1 MTNPSFI
8 HLFIHGISE
17 ATTVYQALF
26 FCWYGF
32 TVSLS
37 LFFWNG
43 IYLPFINTSLL
54 DTFVSHYTCPIR
66 LAEDWFFFPFST
78 CYNFIFFQRYFCLHL
93 VMHMNYLIYLLNW
106 SLLIHVPALLLQ
118 IFSEFSN
125 RCMCKYLLRN
135 SKLYQ
140 FTSLPFYLVKVNWY
154 PIHDKF
160 HAIFLT
166 YCNSYLFRYAPKDP
180 KYYVNITI
188 GCWVSEWINKCMQL
202 LVTAIGN
209 KIHEHIILTF
219 PLKFSF
225 SSEKLNKIFLNHE
238 IHA

>member
-66 LAEDWFFFPFST
+66 IAEDWFFFLFLPAIILFFFKDIFA
-78 CYNFIFFQRYFCLHL
+78 FIWLCIWIISYICKINPYSYMYQHFCCKIFPNSQTEAG
-93 VMHMNYLIYLLNW
+93 VNIYLE
-106 SLLIHVPALLLQ
+106 IP
-118 IFSEFSN
+118 
-125 RCMCKYLLRN
+125 N
-135 SKLYQ
+135 SINSHLSP
-140 FTSLPFYLVKVNWY
+140 FTW
-154 PIHDKF
+154 
-160 HAIFLT
+160 
-166 YCNSYLFRYAPKDP
+166 
-180 KYYVNITI
+180 
-188 GCWVSEWINKCMQL
+188 
-202 LVTAIGN
+202 
-209 KIHEHIILTF
+209 
-219 PLKFSF
+219 
-225 SSEKLNKIFLNHE
+225 
-238 IHA
+238 

>member
-66 LAEDWFFFPFST
+66 LAVRWLIFFLFLPAIILF
-78 CYNFIFFQRYFCLHL
+78 FFQRYFCLHL
-93 VMHMNYLIYLLNW
+93 VMHIYMNYLIYLLNW
-106 SLLIHVPALLLQ
+106 SLLIHAPALLLQ
-118 IFSEFSN
+118 NFSEFSN
-125 RCMCKYLLRN
+125 RCRCKYLLRN

-160 HAIFLT
+160 HARFLT

-188 GCWVSEWINKCMQL
+188 GRNQYMH
-202 LVTAIGN
+202 AIIGY
-209 KIHEHIILTF
+209 
-219 PLKFSF
+219 SYR
-225 SSEKLNKIFLNHE
+225 
-238 IHA
+238 

>member
-66 LAEDWFFFPFST
+66 LAVRRLIFFLFLPAIILF
-78 CYNFIFFQRYFCLHL
+78 FFQRYFCLHL

-118 IFSEFSN
+118 IFSKFSN

-188 GCWVSEWINKCMQL
+188 GRNQYMH
-202 LVTAIGN
+202 AIIGY
-209 KIHEHIILTF
+209 
-219 PLKFSF
+219 SYR
-225 SSEKLNKIFLNHE
+225 
-238 IHA
+238 

>member
-1 MTNPSFI
+1 MDLLYRCLYSFETASI
-8 HLFIHGISE
+8 YHLI
-17 ATTVYQALF
+17 
-26 FCWYGF
+26 
-32 TVSLS
+32 
-37 LFFWNG
+37 
-43 IYLPFINTSLL
+43 INTSLSG
-54 DTFVSHYTCPIR
+54 TFVSHYTCPIR
-66 LAEDWFFFPFST
+66 LAVRRLIFFLFLPAIILF
-78 CYNFIFFQRYFCLHL
+78 FFQRYFCLHL

-118 IFSEFSN
+118 NFSEFSN
-125 RCMCKYLLRN
+125 RGRCKYLLRN

-188 GCWVSEWINKCMQL
+188 GCNQYMH
-202 LVTAIGN
+202 AIIGY
-209 KIHEHIILTF
+209 
-219 PLKFSF
+219 SYR
-225 SSEKLNKIFLNHE
+225 
-238 IHA
+238 

>member
-17 ATTVYQALF
+17 ATTVYQALL

-106 SLLIHVPALLLQ
+106 SLLIHAPALLLQ
-118 IFSEFSN
+118 NFSEFSN
-125 RCMCKYLLRN
+125 RGRCKYLLRN

-160 HAIFLT
+160 HARFLT

-188 GCWVSEWINKCMQL
+188 GCWVSEWINTCMQL
-202 LVTAIGN
+202 LVTAMGN

-225 SSEKLNKIFLNHE
+225 SSEK
-238 IHA
+238 

>member
-66 LAEDWFFFPFST
+66 LAVRRLIFFLFLPAIILF
-78 CYNFIFFQRYFCLHL
+78 FFQRYFCLHL

-106 SLLIHVPALLLQ
+106 SLLIHVLASTSAAKCFRILKQ
-118 IFSEFSN
+118 
-125 RCMCKYLLRN
+125 RRCKYLLRN

-160 HAIFLT
+160 HARILT

-188 GCWVSEWINKCMQL
+188 GCNQYMH
-202 LVTAIGN
+202 AIIGY
-209 KIHEHIILTF
+209 
-219 PLKFSF
+219 SYR
-225 SSEKLNKIFLNHE
+225 
-238 IHA
+238 

>member
-8 HLFIHGISE
+8 HLFIHSISE

-66 LAEDWFFFPFST
+66 LAVRRLIFFPFST

-118 IFSEFSN
+118 NFSEFSN
-125 RCMCKYLLRN
+125 RGRCKYLLRN

-188 GCWVSEWINKCMQL
+188 GRNQYMH
-202 LVTAIGN
+202 AIIGY
-209 KIHEHIILTF
+209 
-219 PLKFSF
+219 SYR
-225 SSEKLNKIFLNHE
+225 
-238 IHA
+238 

>member
-26 FCWYGF
+26 FYWYGF

-66 LAEDWFFFPFST
+66 LAVRRLIFFPFST
-78 CYNFIFFQRYFCLHL
+78 CYNFSFFFQRYFCLHL

-118 IFSEFSN
+118 NFSEFSN
-125 RCMCKYLLRN
+125 RGRCKYLLRN

-154 PIHDKF
+154 PVHDKF
-160 HAIFLT
+160 HARFLT

-188 GCWVSEWINKCMQL
+188 GRNQYMH
-202 LVTAIGN
+202 AIIGY
-209 KIHEHIILTF
+209 
-219 PLKFSF
+219 SYG
-225 SSEKLNKIFLNHE
+225 
-238 IHA
+238 

>member
-8 HLFIHGISE
+8 HRFIHGISE

-37 LFFWNG
+37 LFFRNG

-66 LAEDWFFFPFST
+66 LAVRRLIFFLFLPVIILF
-78 CYNFIFFQRYFCLHL
+78 FFQRYFCLHL

-118 IFSEFSN
+118 NFSEFSN
-125 RCMCKYLLRN
+125 RCRCKYLLRN

-140 FTSLPFYLVKVNWY
+140 CTSLPFYLVKVNWY

-188 GCWVSEWINKCMQL
+188 GRNQYMH
-202 LVTAIGN
+202 AIIGY
-209 KIHEHIILTF
+209 
-219 PLKFSF
+219 SYR
-225 SSEKLNKIFLNHE
+225 
-238 IHA
+238 

>member
-66 LAEDWFFFPFST
+66 LAVRRLIFFPFST

-93 VMHMNYLIYLLNW
+93 VMHIYMNYLIYLLNW
-106 SLLIHVPALLLQ
+106 SLLIHVLALLLQ
-118 IFSEFSN
+118 NVSEFSN
-125 RCMCKYLLRN
+125 KGG
-135 SKLYQ
+135 
-140 FTSLPFYLVKVNWY
+140 
-154 PIHDKF
+154 
-160 HAIFLT
+160 
-166 YCNSYLFRYAPKDP
+166 
-180 KYYVNITI
+180 VNIYLEI
-188 GCWVSEWINKCMQL
+188 PNSINSHL
-202 LVTAIGN
+202 SPFTR
-209 KIHEHIILTF
+209 
-219 PLKFSF
+219 
-225 SSEKLNKIFLNHE
+225 
-238 IHA
+238 

>member
-8 HLFIHGISE
+8 HLFIHSISE

-66 LAEDWFFFPFST
+66 LAVRRLIFFLFLPAIILF
-78 CYNFIFFQRYFCLHL
+78 FFQRYFCLHL

-118 IFSEFSN
+118 NFSEFSN
-125 RCMCKYLLRN
+125 RCRCKYLLRN

-188 GCWVSEWINKCMQL
+188 GRNQYMH
-202 LVTAIGN
+202 AIIGY
-209 KIHEHIILTF
+209 
-219 PLKFSF
+219 SYG
-225 SSEKLNKIFLNHE
+225 
-238 IHA
+238 

>member
-66 LAEDWFFFPFST
+66 LAVRRLIFFLFLPAIILF
-78 CYNFIFFQRYFCLHL
+78 FFQRYFCLHL

-118 IFSEFSN
+118 NFSEFSN
-125 RCMCKYLLRN
+125 RDRCKYLLRN

-154 PIHDKF
+154 PIHAKF

-188 GCWVSEWINKCMQL
+188 GRNQYMH
-202 LVTAIGN
+202 AIIGY
-209 KIHEHIILTF
+209 
-219 PLKFSF
+219 SYR
-225 SSEKLNKIFLNHE
+225 
-238 IHA
+238 

>member
-66 LAEDWFFFPFST
+66 LAVRRLIFFLFLPAIILF
-78 CYNFIFFQRYFCLHL
+78 FFQRYFCLQL

-118 IFSEFSN
+118 NFSEFSN
-125 RCMCKYLLRN
+125 RGRCKYLLRN

-166 YCNSYLFRYAPKDP
+166 YCNSYLFRYAPKDL

-188 GCWVSEWINKCMQL
+188 GRNQYMH
-202 LVTAIGN
+202 AIIGY
-209 KIHEHIILTF
+209 
-219 PLKFSF
+219 SYG
-225 SSEKLNKIFLNHE
+225 
-238 IHA
+238 

>member
-17 ATTVYQALF
+17 AMTVYQALF
-26 FCWYGF
+26 FAGMDLLYRCLYSF
-32 TVSLS
+32 ETASIYHLS
-37 LFFWNG
+37 IPHYWTPLYH
-43 IYLPFINTSLL
+43 IIPVLL
-54 DTFVSHYTCPIR
+54 GLLKID
-66 LAEDWFFFPFST
+66 FFPFPT
-78 CYNFIFFQRYFCLHL
+78 CYSFIFFQRYFCLHL

-118 IFSEFSN
+118 NFSEFSN
-125 RCMCKYLLRN
+125 RGRCKYLLRN

-160 HAIFLT
+160 NARFLT

-188 GCWVSEWINKCMQL
+188 GCNQYMH
-202 LVTAIGN
+202 AIIGY
-209 KIHEHIILTF
+209 
-219 PLKFSF
+219 SYR
-225 SSEKLNKIFLNHE
+225 
-238 IHA
+238 

>member
-1 MTNPSFI
+1 MDLLYRCLYSFETASI
-8 HLFIHGISE
+8 YHLSIPHYWTPLYHIIPVLLG
-17 ATTVYQALF
+17 L
-26 FCWYGF
+26 
-32 TVSLS
+32 LS
-37 LFFWNG
+37 
-43 IYLPFINTSLL
+43 
-54 DTFVSHYTCPIR
+54 
-66 LAEDWFFFPFST
+66 EDWFFFLFLPAIILF
-78 CYNFIFFQRYFCLHL
+78 FFQRYFCLHL

-118 IFSEFSN
+118 NFSEFSN
-125 RCMCKYLLRN
+125 RGRCKYLLRN

-188 GCWVSEWINKCMQL
+188 GRNQYMH
-202 LVTAIGN
+202 AIIGY
-209 KIHEHIILTF
+209 
-219 PLKFSF
+219 SYG
-225 SSEKLNKIFLNHE
+225 
-238 IHA
+238 